1 MADSKTTKILEVV
14 VDNNKAI
21 TAIAEYNR
29 LIAEQKAQQDA
40 LTKAFQEGKISEA
53 DYFKAMA
60 NSKEVTKTYNRE
72 VRELSKEVQNNI
84 KVDREKQG
92 SLRALRAELSN
103 VTKAYDALSKEERES
118 AEGLAMKDKIDKI
131 TSALKNSEE
140 ATGRFYRNVGN
151 YAGSLGGL
159 FDGLSKDLD
168 SNTSKIAG
176 LIERVSSS
184 IKKTG
189 DSAGGTVNP
198 LANMNMGLTAI
209 SKTPII
215 AILGVLVTALQKVS
229 QNLKSS
235 EENANR
241 MAIALAP
248 LKAGGTVLKNIFQ
261 ALGGVLATAAEWL
274 GNIAD
279 KLGLYTDKMKEEQ
292 SIVKEEIALKQ
303 EQRRVNEEN
312 AAIELQIAELRSK
325 AAEKDKYSAAE
336 RKAFTE
342 EAIALQ
348 RKAAD
353 NEIALA
359 RREFEIEKR
368 RSELAGNSAEENDRL
383 SEAKV
388 RLYNAERDYFNKVK
402 ELNATRVEA
411 INSMKAETKATED
424 LVDAK
429 VKLVEV
435 ELERIIAESSEA
447 YAKQLERQKQI
458 TEARLKLVEEGTL
471 AEYLLQRDLL
481 RQQAEIDI
489 ARLEQ
494 EEGTDE
500 LIYLRRLQFHKDMAD
515 LEAQFQADI
524 QSLADELLTQ
534 SLDTV
539 VAEQMAEIEAREKEE
554 QKEKEILEAKKKMYE
569 DTYSAIGGS
578 VQALASLMAQSGEE
592 NKRLAQLSKVIALAQ
607 IAIEAGV
614 ATARSISMAMKS
626 STITEALGE
635 IALAATAITTG
646 ITSAISTVKSA
657 KFATGGYVSGP
668 GSGTSDSINARLS
681 NGESVINARSTAMFG
696 PLLSSLNQ
704 AGGGVAFNP
713 AKSGSREGYTYLA
726 SAVAAGVKAAGISV
740 AVDEIKRVE
749 TRVADIKE
757 LSVL

>member
-1 MADSKTTKILEVV
+1 MADSKTTKILEIT
-14 VDNNKAI
+14 VDNSKALP
-21 TAIAEYNR
+21 AIAEYNR
-29 LIAEQKAQQDA
+29 LIAEQQKGQEA
-40 LTKAFQEGKISEA
+40 LKKAFQEGTVGEVE
-53 DYFKAMA
+53 YYRAMA
-60 NSKEVTKTYNRE
+60 NSKEIIKVYNRE

-103 VTKAYDALSKEERES
+103 VTKAYDSLSKEERES
-118 AEGLAMKDKIDKI
+118 ASGQAMKQKVAEL
-131 TSALKNSEE
+131 TQSVKNMESE
-140 ATGRFYRNVGN
+140 TGRDFRNVGN
-151 YAGSLGGL
+151 YIGKVVGKLGQVASGAT
-159 FDGLSKDLD
+159 GA
-168 SNTSKIAG
+168 TGGVAG
-176 LIERVSSS
+176 LTMGF
-184 IKKTG
+184 KAL
-189 DSAGGTVNP
+189 SA
-198 LANMNMGLTAI
+198 
-209 SKTPII
+209 TPVI
-215 AILGVLVTALQKVS
+215 AILGTLVQVLGSIVKT
-229 QNLKSS
+229 LKSS

-248 LKAGGTVLKNIFQ
+248 LKAGGTALKNIFQ

-292 SIVKEEIALKQ
+292 SIVKEEIALRQ

-312 AAIELQIAELRSK
+312 AAIELQIAQLRSK

-359 RREFEIEKR
+359 RREFEVQKR
-368 RSELAGNSAEENDRL
+368 SAELAGNSAEENDRL

-411 INSMKAETKATED
+411 INSMKAEAKTIED
-424 LVDAK
+424 LKDAK
-429 VKLVEV
+429 VELA
-435 ELERIIAESSEA
+435 ELEIEKVAKALSESDEA
-447 YAKQLERQKQI
+447 YIKQLERQKQI
-458 TEARLKLVEEGTL
+458 TEARLKLAEESTM
-471 AEYLLQRDLL
+471 AEYLLQQDLL

-500 LIYLRRLQFHKDMAD
+500 LILLRRQQFHKDMAD

-534 SLDTV
+534 SLDLE
-539 VAEQMAEIEAREKEE
+539 VANQEQEFATLEE
-554 QKEKEILEAKKKMYE
+554 KKKMYE
-569 DTYSAIGGS
+569 ETYAAIGDS
-578 VQALASLMAQSGEE
+578 IQALANLMAQSGEE

-607 IAIEAGV
+607 IAIESGV
-614 ATARSISMAMKS
+614 AIAKGIKTAQETGPFPANIAAMGT
-626 STITEALGE
+626 TI
-635 IALAATAITTG
+635 AAILTG
-646 ITSAISTVKSA
+646 ITSAVSAVKSA

-740 AVDEIKRVE
+740 SVEEIKRVE
-749 TRVADIKE
+749 ARVAEIKE
-757 LSVL
+757 LSILS

>member
-1 MADSKTTKILEVV
+1 MADSKTTKILEIT
-14 VDNNKAI
+14 VDNSKALP
-21 TAIAEYNR
+21 AIAEYNR
-29 LIAEQKAQQDA
+29 LIAEQQKGQEA
-40 LTKAFQEGKISEA
+40 LKKAFQEGTVGEVE
-53 DYFKAMA
+53 YYRAMA
-60 NSKEVTKTYNRE
+60 NSKEIIKVYNRE

-84 KVDREKQG
+84 KVDREKGG
-92 SLRALRAELSN
+92 SLRSLRAELSN

-118 AEGLAMKDKIDKI
+118 AQGLEMKEKVAEL
-131 TSALKNSEE
+131 TQSLKNMESE
-140 ATGRFYRNVGN
+140 TGRDFRNVGN
-151 YAGSLGGL
+151 YIGKVVGKLGQVASGAT
-159 FDGLSKDLD
+159 GA
-168 SNTSKIAG
+168 TGGVAG
-176 LIERVSSS
+176 LTMGF
-184 IKKTG
+184 KAL
-189 DSAGGTVNP
+189 SA
-198 LANMNMGLTAI
+198 
-209 SKTPII
+209 TPVI
-215 AILGVLVTALQKVS
+215 AILSTLVQVLGSIVKT
-229 QNLKSS
+229 LKSS

-248 LKAGGTVLKNIFQ
+248 LKAGGTALKNIFQ

-292 SIVKEEIALKQ
+292 SIVKEEIALRQ

-312 AAIELQIAELRSK
+312 AAIELQIAELRAK
-325 AAEKDKYSAAE
+325 AAEKDKYNASE

-424 LVDAK
+424 LKDAK
-429 VKLVEV
+429 VELA
-435 ELERIIAESSEA
+435 ELEIEKVAKALSESDEA
-447 YAKQLERQKQI
+447 YIKQLERQKQI
-458 TEARLKLVEEGTL
+458 TEARLKLAEESTM
-471 AEYLLQRDLL
+471 AEYLLQQDLL
-481 RQQAEIDI
+481 RQQADIDI

-500 LIYLRRLQFHKDMAD
+500 LILLRRQQFHKDMAE

-524 QSLADELLTQ
+524 QALANELLTQ

-539 VAEQMAEIEAREKEE
+539 VAKQTEE
-554 QKEKEILEAKKKMYE
+554 FATLEEKKKMYE
-569 DTYSAIGGS
+569 DAYASIGNS
-578 VQALASLMAQSGEE
+578 VQALANLMAQSGEE

-614 ATARSISMAMKS
+614 ATAKGIKS
-626 STITEALGE
+626 AQDVPFPGN
-635 IALAATAITTG
+635 LAAIGTTIAAILTG

-757 LSVL
+757 LSVM

>member
-40 LTKAFQEGKISEA
+40 LAKAFQEGKITEA

-103 VTKAYDALSKEERES
+103 VTKAYDSLSKEERES
-118 AEGLAMKDKIDKI
+118 AQGLEMKEKVAEL
-131 TSALKNSEE
+131 TQSLKNMESE
-140 ATGRFYRNVGN
+140 TGRDFRNVGN
-151 YAGSLGGL
+151 YIGKVVGKLGQVASGAT
-159 FDGLSKDLD
+159 GA
-168 SNTSKIAG
+168 TGGVAG
-176 LIERVSSS
+176 LTMGF
-184 IKKTG
+184 KAL
-189 DSAGGTVNP
+189 SA
-198 LANMNMGLTAI
+198 
-209 SKTPII
+209 TPVI
-215 AILGVLVTALQKVS
+215 AILSTLVQVLGSIVKT
-229 QNLKSS
+229 LKSS

-248 LKAGGTVLKNIFQ
+248 LKAGGTALTKVFQ
-261 ALGGVLATAAEWL
+261 WLGGALASAAEWF
-274 GNIAD
+274 GKMAD

-292 SIVKEEIALKQ
+292 SIVKEEIALRQ

-312 AAIELQIAELRSK
+312 AAIELQIAELRAK
-325 AAEKDKYSAAE
+325 AAEKDKYNASE

-359 RREFEIEKR
+359 RREFEVQKR
-368 RSELAGNSAEENDRL
+368 SAELAGNSAEENDRL

-411 INSMKAETKATED
+411 INSIKAETKATED
-424 LVDAK
+424 LKDAK
-429 VKLVEV
+429 VELA
-435 ELERIIAESSEA
+435 ELEIEKVVKALSESDEA
-447 YAKQLERQKQI
+447 YIKQLERQKQI
-458 TEARLKLVEEGTL
+458 TEARLKLAEESTM
-471 AEYLLQRDLL
+471 AEYILQQDLL
-481 RQQAEIDI
+481 RQQADIDI

-500 LIYLRRLQFHKDMAD
+500 LILLRRQQFHKDMAE
-515 LEAQFQADI
+515 LEAQFQDDI
-524 QSLADELLTQ
+524 QALADELLTQ

-539 VAEQMAEIEAREKEE
+539 VAEQTEE
-554 QKEKEILEAKKKMYE
+554 FATLEEKKKMYE

-578 VQALASLMAQSGEE
+578 VQALANLMAQSGEE

>member
-40 LTKAFQEGKISEA
+40 LTKAFQEGKMTEA

-60 NSKEVTKTYNRE
+60 NSKEVTKVYNRE

-103 VTKAYDALSKEERES
+103 VTKAYDSLSKEERES
-118 AEGLAMKDKIDKI
+118 AKGQD
-131 TSALKNSEE
+131 LKNKVATLTQSLKDME
-140 ATGRFYRNVGN
+140 AETGRNFRNVGN
-151 YAGSLGGL
+151 YIGKVVGELGQVASGAT
-159 FDGLSKDLD
+159 GA
-168 SNTSKIAG
+168 TGGVAG
-176 LIERVSSS
+176 LTMGF
-184 IKKTG
+184 KAL
-189 DSAGGTVNP
+189 SA
-198 LANMNMGLTAI
+198 
-209 SKTPII
+209 TPVI
-215 AILGVLVTALQKVS
+215 AILSTLVQVLGSIVKT
-229 QNLKSS
+229 LKSS

-248 LKAGGTVLKNIFQ
+248 LKAGGTALTKVFQ
-261 ALGGVLATAAEWL
+261 WLGGALASAAEWF
-274 GNIAD
+274 GKMAD
-279 KLGLYTDKMKEEQ
+279 KLGLVSDKMKNEQ
-292 SIVKEEIALKQ
+292 QIVKDEIALQK
-303 EQRRVNEEN
+303 EQRRAQMEN
-312 AAIELQIAELRSK
+312 ADLELQLAQLK
-325 AAEKDKYSAAE
+325 AKASEKDKYTAKE
-336 RKAFTE
+336 RKAFLE
-342 EAIALQ
+342 ESIALE
-348 RKAAD
+348 RKVAD
-353 NEIALA
+353 NNVNLA
-359 RREFEIEKR
+359 REAYRIAKEK
-368 RSELAGNSAEENDRL
+368 GNL
-383 SEAKV
+383 SENSKEANDAEAEAYIN
-388 RLYNAERDYFNKVK
+388 LQNAERDYFNKVK
-402 ELNATRVEA
+402 ELNAQRVEV
-411 INSMKAETKATED
+411 INSMKAEAKTVED
-424 LVDAK
+424 LKDAK
-429 VKLVEV
+429 VKL
-435 ELERIIAESSEA
+435 AEQKIEKVAKALAKSDEA
-447 YAKQLERQKQI
+447 YIKQLERQKQI
-458 TEARLKLVEEGTL
+458 TEARLKLAEESTM
-471 AEYLLQRDLL
+471 AEYILQQDLL

-500 LIYLRRLQFHKDMAD
+500 LILLRRQQFHKDMAE

-534 SLDTV
+534 SLDAV
-539 VAEQMAEIEAREKEE
+539 VAEQTEE
-554 QKEKEILEAKKKMYE
+554 FTTLEEKKKMYE
-569 DTYSAIGGS
+569 ATYAAIGNS
-578 VQALASLMAQSGEE
+578 VQALANLMAQSGEE

>member
-103 VTKAYDALSKEERES
+103 VTKAYDSLSKEERES
-118 AEGLAMKDKIDKI
+118 AKGQD
-131 TSALKNSEE
+131 LKNKVATLTQSLKDME
-140 ATGRFYRNVGN
+140 AETGRNFRNVGN
-151 YAGSLGGL
+151 YIGMVVGKLGQVASGAT
-159 FDGLSKDLD
+159 GA
-168 SNTSKIAG
+168 TGGVAG
-176 LIERVSSS
+176 LTMGF
-184 IKKTG
+184 KAL
-189 DSAGGTVNP
+189 SA
-198 LANMNMGLTAI
+198 
-209 SKTPII
+209 TPVI
-215 AILGVLVTALQKVS
+215 AILGTLVQVLGSIVK
-229 QNLKSS
+229 NLKTS

-292 SIVKEEIALKQ
+292 SIVKEEIALRQ

-359 RREFEIEKR
+359 RREFEVQKR
-368 RSELAGNSAEENDRL
+368 SAELAGNSAEENDRL

-447 YAKQLERQKQI
+447 YIKQLERQKQI
-458 TEARLKLVEEGTL
+458 TEARLKLAEESTM
-471 AEYLLQRDLL
+471 AEYILQQDLL

-515 LEAQFQADI
+515 LEAQFQSDI

-539 VAEQMAEIEAREKEE
+539 VAEQEQEFATLEE
-554 QKEKEILEAKKKMYE
+554 KKKMYE
-569 DTYSAIGGS
+569 ATYAAIGNS
-578 VQALASLMAQSGEE
+578 VQALANLMAQSGEE

>member
-40 LTKAFQEGKISEA
+40 LAKAFQEGKITEA

-118 AEGLAMKDKIDKI
+118 ASGQAMKQKVAEL
-131 TSALKNSEE
+131 TQSVKNMESE
-140 ATGRFYRNVGN
+140 TGRDFRNVGN
-151 YAGSLGGL
+151 YIGKVVGKLGQVASGAT
-159 FDGLSKDLD
+159 GA
-168 SNTSKIAG
+168 TGGVAG
-176 LIERVSSS
+176 LTMGF
-184 IKKTG
+184 KAL
-189 DSAGGTVNP
+189 SA
-198 LANMNMGLTAI
+198 
-209 SKTPII
+209 TPVI
-215 AILGVLVTALQKVS
+215 AILGTLVQVLGSIVKT
-229 QNLKSS
+229 LKSS

-248 LKAGGTVLKNIFQ
+248 LKAGGTALKNIFQ

-292 SIVKEEIALKQ
+292 SIVKEEIALRQ

-359 RREFEIEKR
+359 RREFEVQKR
-368 RSELAGNSAEENDRL
+368 SAELAGNSAEENDRL

-402 ELNATRVEA
+402 ELNAQRVEA
-411 INSMKAETKATED
+411 INAMKAEAKTIED
-424 LVDAK
+424 LKDAK
-429 VKLVEV
+429 VELA
-435 ELERIIAESSEA
+435 ELEIEKVAKALSESDEA
-447 YAKQLERQKQI
+447 YIKQLERQKQI
-458 TEARLKLVEEGTL
+458 TEARLKLAEESTM
-471 AEYLLQRDLL
+471 AEYLLQQDLL

-500 LIYLRRLQFHKDMAD
+500 LILLRRQQFHKDMAE

-524 QSLADELLTQ
+524 QALADELLTQ
-534 SLDTV
+534 SLDLE
-539 VAEQMAEIEAREKEE
+539 VANQEQEFATLEE
-554 QKEKEILEAKKKMYE
+554 KKKMYE
-569 DTYSAIGGS
+569 ETYAAIGDS
-578 VQALASLMAQSGEE
+578 VQALANLMAQSGEE

-626 STITEALGE
+626 SNIAEALGE

-726 SAVAAGVKAAGISV
+726 SAVAAGVKAAGLSV
-740 AVDEIKRVE
+740 SVDEIKRVE

>member
-21 TAIAEYNR
+21 ASIAEYNR

-40 LTKAFQEGKISEA
+40 LAKAFQEGKITEA

-103 VTKAYDALSKEERES
+103 VTKAYDSLSKEERES
-118 AEGLAMKDKIDKI
+118 AKGQEMKEKVAAL
-131 TSALKNSEE
+131 TQSLKNMESE
-140 ATGRFYRNVGN
+140 TGRDFRNVGN
-151 YAGSLGGL
+151 YIGKVVGKLGQVASGAT
-159 FDGLSKDLD
+159 GA
-168 SNTSKIAG
+168 TGGVAG
-176 LIERVSSS
+176 LTMGF
-184 IKKTG
+184 KAL
-189 DSAGGTVNP
+189 SA
-198 LANMNMGLTAI
+198 
-209 SKTPII
+209 TPVI
-215 AILGVLVTALQKVS
+215 AILGTLVQVLGSIVK
-229 QNLKSS
+229 NLKTS

-248 LKAGGTVLKNIFQ
+248 LKAGGTALKNIFQ

-292 SIVKEEIALKQ
+292 SIVKEEIALRQ

-312 AAIELQIAELRSK
+312 AAIELQIAELRAK
-325 AAEKDKYSAAE
+325 AAEKDKYNASE

-424 LVDAK
+424 LKDAK
-429 VKLVEV
+429 VELA
-435 ELERIIAESSEA
+435 ELEIEKVAKALAESDEA
-447 YAKQLERQKQI
+447 YIKQLERQTQI
-458 TEARLKLVEEGTL
+458 TEARLKLAEESTM
-471 AEYLLQRDLL
+471 AEYLLQQDLL

-500 LIYLRRLQFHKDMAD
+500 LILLRRQQFHKDMAD

-524 QSLADELLTQ
+524 QALANELLTQ

-539 VAEQMAEIEAREKEE
+539 VAEQTEE
-554 QKEKEILEAKKKMYE
+554 FATLEEKKKMYE

-578 VQALASLMAQSGEE
+578 VQALANLMAQSGEE
-592 NKRLAQLSKVIALAQ
+592 NRRLAQLSKVIALAQ
-607 IAIEAGV
+607 IAIESGV

-749 TRVADIKE
+749 ARVAEIKE
-757 LSVL
+757 LSVLS

>member
-40 LTKAFQEGKISEA
+40 LAKAFQEGKITEA

-103 VTKAYDALSKEERES
+103 VTKAYDSLSKEERES
-118 AEGLAMKDKIDKI
+118 ASGQAMKQKVAEL
-131 TSALKNSEE
+131 TQSVKNMESE
-140 ATGRFYRNVGN
+140 TGRDFRNVGN
-151 YAGSLGGL
+151 YIGKVVGKLGQVASGAT
-159 FDGLSKDLD
+159 GA
-168 SNTSKIAG
+168 TGGVAG
-176 LIERVSSS
+176 LTMGF
-184 IKKTG
+184 KAL
-189 DSAGGTVNP
+189 SA
-198 LANMNMGLTAI
+198 
-209 SKTPII
+209 TPVI
-215 AILGVLVTALQKVS
+215 AILGTLVQVLGSIVK
-229 QNLKSS
+229 NLKTS

-248 LKAGGTVLKNIFQ
+248 LKAGGTALKNIFQ

-292 SIVKEEIALKQ
+292 SIVKEEIALRQ

-312 AAIELQIAELRSK
+312 AAIELQIAELRAK

-359 RREFEIEKR
+359 RREFEVQKR
-368 RSELAGNSAEENDRL
+368 SAELAGNSAEENDRL

-447 YAKQLERQKQI
+447 YAKQVERQKQI

-471 AEYLLQRDLL
+471 AEYFLQRDLL
-481 RQQAEIDI
+481 SQQAEIDI
-489 ARLEQ
+489 ARLKQ

-539 VAEQMAEIEAREKEE
+539 VAQQMAEIEAREKEE

-569 DTYSAIGGS
+569 DAYASIGNS
-578 VQALASLMAQSGEE
+578 VQALANLMAQSGEE

-614 ATARSISMAMKS
+614 ATAKGIKS
-626 STITEALGE
+626 AQDVPFPGN
-635 IALAATAITTG
+635 LAAIGTTIAAILTG

-713 AKSGSREGYTYLA
+713 AKSGAREGYTYLA

-740 AVDEIKRVE
+740 SVDEIKRVE
-749 TRVADIKE
+749 ARVEDIKE

>member
-1 MADSKTTKILEVV
+1 
-14 VDNNKAI
+14 
-21 TAIAEYNR
+21 
-29 LIAEQKAQQDA
+29 
-40 LTKAFQEGKISEA
+40 AFQEGTVGEVE
-53 DYFKAMA
+53 YYRAMA
-60 NSKEVTKTYNRE
+60 NSKEIIKVYNRE

-103 VTKAYDALSKEERES
+103 VTKAYDSLSKEERES
-118 AEGLAMKDKIDKI
+118 AQGLEMKEKVAEL
-131 TSALKNSEE
+131 TQSLKNMESE
-140 ATGRFYRNVGN
+140 TGRDFRNVGN
-151 YAGSLGGL
+151 YIGKVVGKLGQVASGAT
-159 FDGLSKDLD
+159 GA
-168 SNTSKIAG
+168 TGGVAG
-176 LIERVSSS
+176 LTMGF
-184 IKKTG
+184 KAL
-189 DSAGGTVNP
+189 SA
-198 LANMNMGLTAI
+198 
-209 SKTPII
+209 TPVI
-215 AILGVLVTALQKVS
+215 AILSTLVQVLGSIVKT
-229 QNLKSS
+229 LKSS

-248 LKAGGTVLKNIFQ
+248 LKAGGTALKNIFQ

-292 SIVKEEIALKQ
+292 SIVKEEIALRQ

-312 AAIELQIAELRSK
+312 AAIELQIAELRAK
-325 AAEKDKYSAAE
+325 AAEKDKYNASE

-424 LVDAK
+424 LKDAK
-429 VKLVEV
+429 VELA
-435 ELERIIAESSEA
+435 ELEIEKVAKALSESDEA
-447 YAKQLERQKQI
+447 YIKQLERQKQI
-458 TEARLKLVEEGTL
+458 TEARLKLAEESTM
-471 AEYLLQRDLL
+471 AEYLLQQDLL
-481 RQQAEIDI
+481 RQQADIDI

-500 LIYLRRLQFHKDMAD
+500 LILLRRQQFHKDMAE

-524 QSLADELLTQ
+524 QALANELLTQ

-539 VAEQMAEIEAREKEE
+539 VAKQTEE
-554 QKEKEILEAKKKMYE
+554 FATLEEKKKMYE
-569 DTYSAIGGS
+569 DAYASIGNS
-578 VQALASLMAQSGEE
+578 VQALANLMAQSGEE

-614 ATARSISMAMKS
+614 ATAKGIKS
-626 STITEALGE
+626 AQDVPFPGN
-635 IALAATAITTG
+635 LAAIGTTIAAILTG

-757 LSVL
+757 LSVM